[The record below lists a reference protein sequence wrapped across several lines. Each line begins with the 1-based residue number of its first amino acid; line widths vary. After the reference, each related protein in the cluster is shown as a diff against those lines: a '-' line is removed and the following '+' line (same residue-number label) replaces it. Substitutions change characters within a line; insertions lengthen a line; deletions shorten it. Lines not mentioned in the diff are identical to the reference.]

1 MEFKKLPLLVLLFL
15 LSTLNLFASTVV
27 GGLSGLIF
35 DDATNTPLNG
45 VNVSIDNIKL
55 VNDSLGNF
63 TFPAIEIGQHTVVVE
78 KMGYLTQRVSINI
91 EANTVKT
98 LRIYLKYNALKLS
111 EVLIKSDRATS
122 AATSSVLKEIDFQLR
137 PVNSAQDML
146 RNVPGLFTAQ
156 HAGGGKAEQIFI
168 RGFDCDHGT
177 DFAGYLDGIPINMP
191 SHGHGQGYLDMH
203 FLIPETVKDIEV
215 YKGPYFAEL
224 GDFATAGAVK
234 FKTLDRLEK
243 NTVQF
248 EVGTAPTQRAFSH
261 SRVMVNYQLPINN
274 DKISSYIAVEDI
286 FAPSYFDASQN
297 FKRFSIMSKT
307 KLELTDHSS
316 LSLLLTHFNSSWDAS
331 GQIPQRSI
339 DDGTL
344 ERFGSIDNSE
354 GGHTSRQNASL
365 TYNYFDKNQSFKLQA
380 YASKYDF
387 SLYSDFTFFL
397 NDPINGDEINQ
408 QDHRYVSGVN
418 SEYSINAGNSKF
430 SIGGGYR
437 YDDIHNQLD
446 HVAKRQFL
454 DEAGLGHVAESNT
467 NIYVKEVYQLAPKF
481 RAEVGLRFNYLN
493 YDVQDLLPSDSMHQN
508 YSNTN
513 YQFQVAP
520 KVNLT
525 YSLNEK
531 DRLFLNFGRGFHS
544 NDARAVVQD
553 FGNHRLPDLFGGEI
567 GVLLHPFKNTI
578 VSAALW
584 GMELENELVF
594 NSDDAT
600 TVNNGSSR
608 RLGID
613 VGVRS
618 TLTPWLFLDLDV
630 NVTRGRLVDK
640 VFGSVL
646 TENYFIP
653 LAPSLSSTGGLT
665 FHFPSGIEG
674 SVRYRHLNDRP
685 AIEDNSV
692 NAIGY
697 TLMDLNLF
705 YKTPKYRV
713 GFNVE
718 NALNVKWNEAEF
730 ATESRLKNET
740 TSTNELHF
748 TPGTPFTLKAI
759 FSYYF

>member
-1 MEFKKLPLLVLLFL
+1 MEFKKLLAVSLFFL
-15 LSTLNLFASTVV
+15 FSTLSLLASTVV
-27 GGLSGLIF
+27 GGLSGIVF
-35 DDATNTPLNG
+35 DDVANTPLKD
-45 VNVSIDNIKL
+45 VSISIDNVKL
-55 VNDSLGNF
+55 VSDSSGNF
-63 TFPAIEIGQHTVVVE
+63 IFPAVEIGKHTVVVE
-78 KMGYLTQRVSINI
+78 KMGYLTQRVNIVI

-98 LRIYLKYNALKLS
+98 LRIYLKFNAMNLP
-111 EVLIKSDRATS
+111 EVLIKTDRATS
-122 AATSSVLKEIDFQLR
+122 AATSSVVKAIDFQLR

-177 DFAGYLDGIPINMP
+177 DFAGYLDGIPVNMP

-234 FKTLDRLEK
+234 FKTLDRLDK

-387 SLYSDFTFFL
+387 SLFSDFTFFL
-397 NDPINGDEINQ
+397 HDPINGDEINQ

-418 SEYSINAGNSKF
+418 SEYSLNAGNNKF
-430 SIGGGYR
+430 SVGGGYR

-454 DEAGLGHVAESNT
+454 DQVGLGHVTESNT
-467 NIYVKEVYQLAPKF
+467 NIYVKDAYQISPKF

-493 YDVQDLLPSDSMHQN
+493 YDVADLLPSDSMHQN

-553 FGNHRLPDLFGGEI
+553 FGNHHLPDLFGGEI

-630 NVTRGRLVDK
+630 NATRGRLVDK

-646 TENYFIP
+646 PENYFIP

-730 ATESRLKNET
+730 ATESRLKAET

>member
-1 MEFKKLPLLVLLFL
+1 MEFKKLPLPVLLFL

-27 GGLSGLIF
+27 GGLSGMIL
-35 DDATNTPLNG
+35 DDAANTPLNG

-55 VNDSLGNF
+55 VSDSSGNF
-63 TFPAIEIGQHTVVVE
+63 TFSAVEIGQHTVVVE

-685 AIEDNSV
+685 AIGDNSV

>member
-1 MEFKKLPLLVLLFL
+1 MEFKKLPLPVLLFL

-27 GGLSGLIF
+27 GGLSGMIL
-35 DDATNTPLNG
+35 DDAANTPLNG

-55 VNDSLGNF
+55 VSDSSGNF
-63 TFPAIEIGQHTVVVE
+63 TFSAVEIGQHTVVVE
-78 KMGYLTQRVSINI
+78 KIGYLTQRVSINI

>member
-1 MEFKKLPLLVLLFL
+1 MEFKKLPLPVLLFL

-27 GGLSGLIF
+27 GGLSGMIL
-35 DDATNTPLNG
+35 DDAANTPLNG

-55 VNDSLGNF
+55 VSDSSGNF
-63 TFPAIEIGQHTVVVE
+63 TFSAVKIGQHIVVVE
-78 KMGYLTQRVSINI
+78 KIGYLTQRVSINI

-307 KLELTDHSS
+307 KLELTDNSS

-578 VSAALW
+578 ISAALW

-640 VFGSVL
+640 VFGSML

-730 ATESRLKNET
+730 ATESRLKNEI

>member
-1 MEFKKLPLLVLLFL
+1 MEFKKLLLPVLLFL

-27 GGLSGLIF
+27 GGLSGMIL
-35 DDATNTPLNG
+35 DDAANTPLNG

-55 VNDSLGNF
+55 VSDSSGNF
-63 TFPAIEIGQHTVVVE
+63 TFSAVEIGQHTVVVE
-78 KMGYLTQRVSINI
+78 KVGYLTQRVSINI

-111 EVLIKSDRATS
+111 EVLIKSERATS

-380 YASKYDF
+380 YVSKYDF

>member
-1 MEFKKLPLLVLLFL
+1 MEFKKLLLPILLFYFSAL
-15 LSTLNLFASTVV
+15 TSFAGTIV
-27 GGLSGLIF
+27 GGLSGMVY
-35 DDATNTPLNG
+35 DDVTNTPLEG
-45 VNVSIDNIKL
+45 VNLSIDNIKQTS
-55 VNDSLGNF
+55 DSSGNF
-63 TFPAIEIGQHTVVVE
+63 VVSAIEVGQHIVIVE
-78 KMGYLTQRVSINI
+78 KMGYLTQRLRINI
-91 EANTVKT
+91 EPNTVKT
-98 LRIYLKYNALKLS
+98 LRIFLKFDATNLS
-111 EVLIKSDRATS
+111 EVLIKTDRATS
-122 AATSSVLKEIDFQLR
+122 AATSSIVKAIDFQLR

-234 FKTLDRLEK
+234 FKTLDRLDK

-248 EVGTAPTQRAFSH
+248 EVGTTPTQRAFSH

-274 DKISSYIAVEDI
+274 DKISSYIVVEDI

-307 KLELTDHSS
+307 KLELTEHSS
-316 LSLLLTHFNSSWDAS
+316 LSLLLTHFNSNWNAS

-344 ERFGSIDNSE
+344 NRFGSVDNSE
-354 GGHTSRQNASL
+354 GGNTSRQNASL
-365 TYNYFDKNQSFKLQA
+365 TYNYFNKNQSFKLQA

-387 SLYSDFTFFL
+387 SLYSNFTFFL

-418 SEYSINAGNSKF
+418 TEYSYATEKGKFTIGAGFRN
-430 SIGGGYR
+430 
-437 YDDIHNQLD
+437 DDIDNKLN
-446 HVAKRQFL
+446 HVAKREFL
-454 DEAGLGHVAESNT
+454 ETVGLGHVVESNT
-467 NIYVKEVYQLAPKF
+467 NLFAKQTYQFTSKF

-493 YDVQDLLPSDSMHQN
+493 FNVQDLLPTDSIHQN

-553 FGNHRLPDLFGGEI
+553 FGNHHLPDLFGGEI

-584 GMELENELVF
+584 GMELENELIF

-613 VGVRS
+613 VGIRS
-618 TLTPWLFLDLDV
+618 TLTDWLFLDLDV
-630 NVTRGRLVDK
+630 NATRGRLVDK

-646 TENYFIP
+646 PESYFIP

-674 SVRYRHLNDRP
+674 SARYRHLNDRP

-692 NAIGY
+692 KAVGY
-697 TLMDLNLF
+697 TLVDLNLF
-705 YKTPKYRV
+705 YRTPKYRV

-718 NALNVKWNEAEF
+718 NALNVEWNEAEF
-730 ATESRLKNET
+730 ATESRLKTEK
-740 TSTNELHF
+740 TSVQELHF

>member
-1 MEFKKLPLLVLLFL
+1 MEFKKLPLPVLLFL

-27 GGLSGLIF
+27 GGLSGMIL
-35 DDATNTPLNG
+35 DDAANTPLNG

-55 VNDSLGNF
+55 VSDSSGNF
-63 TFPAIEIGQHTVVVE
+63 TFSAVEIGQHTVVVE

>member
-1 MEFKKLPLLVLLFL
+1 MEFKKLPLPVLLFL

-27 GGLSGLIF
+27 GGLSGMIL
-35 DDATNTPLNG
+35 DDAANTPLNG

-55 VNDSLGNF
+55 VSDSSGNF
-63 TFPAIEIGQHTVVVE
+63 TFSAVEIGQHIVVVE
-78 KMGYLTQRVSINI
+78 KIGYLTQRVSINI

-307 KLELTDHSS
+307 KLELTDNSS

-578 VSAALW
+578 ISAALW

-640 VFGSVL
+640 VFGSML

-730 ATESRLKNET
+730 ATESRLKNEI

>member
-1 MEFKKLPLLVLLFL
+1 MEFKKLPLPVLLFL

-27 GGLSGLIF
+27 GGLSGMIF
-35 DDATNTPLNG
+35 DDAANTPLNG

-55 VNDSLGNF
+55 VSDSSGNF
-63 TFPAIEIGQHTVVVE
+63 TFPAVEIGQHTVVVE

-286 FAPSYFDASQN
+286 FAPSYFDAPQN

>member
-640 VFGSVL
+640 VFGNVL